1 MEKSVIV
8 WGSVYLYSIK
18 YTKNIKFQKV
28 CRSYLLMFLFY
39 DLKYFAAQQV
49 YRKKLGLK
57 VGLTE
62 SSKDNNT

>member
-1 MEKSVIV
+1 
-8 WGSVYLYSIK
+8 
-18 YTKNIKFQKV
+18 
-28 CRSYLLMFLFY
+28 MFLFY